1 MTLKQASLQSKS
13 RRDLLEAIIMS
24 NNQTKKLGETKKA
37 WLVRWGCYDQNE
49 DECLKRSGI
58 NEKVVDVICVRK
70 DFDKYIVEIAKDI
83 YKREMLS
90 FSEKISLS
98 NYSNGE
104 KRRKEFFGGA
114 VPVFT
119 HYQSDLYRNL
129 MKAINENGLDDKKV
143 KNLSEKWS
151 KYPQYITVGHN
162 PYLEIIKVF
171 NLSVSKSDN
180 GNEVIEWDC
189 PLADGS
195 LKREKYECKK

>member
-1 MTLKQASLQSKS
+1 MPWP
-13 RRDLLEAIIMS
+13 
-24 NNQTKKLGETKKA
+24 TKKLGEMKKA
-37 WLVRWGCYDQNE
+37 WLVQWGCHAQNE

-58 NEKVVDVICVRK
+58 KEKIVDVISIRK
-70 DFDKYIVEIAKDI
+70 DFDKQIVDIAKDI

-104 KRRKEFFGGA
+104 KWRKEFFGEV

-119 HYQSDLYRNL
+119 HYQSNLYRNL
-129 MKAINENGLDDKKV
+129 MKATQEKGLEHQDTKRLLDQ
-143 KNLSEKWS
+143 WR
-151 KYPQYITVGHN
+151 KYPIYITIGHN
-162 PYLEIIKVF
+162 PYLEISKIF
-171 NLSVSKSDN
+171 NMSVSKNDN

-195 LKREKYECKK
+195 SKREKYEFKK